1 MDTSPATLVF
11 FFFFFLNPINLTQI
25 FFFFFLIRKF
35 AYFIKQGQALIP
47 MVRSLFRQHLLY
59 SDNAFSLFRQRLLY
73 SGSAFSIPVASGVS
87 LSISRFLFLSSLLHE
102 ITAVEIFMS
111 FFTWFLC
118 SISHQ
123 WRLALWML
131 QCRNS
136 IF

>member
-11 FFFFFLNPINLTQI
+11 FFFFLNPINLTQI
-25 FFFFFLIRKF
+25 FFFFFFLIRKF
-35 AYFIKQGQALIP
+35 AYFIKQGQALLP

-118 SISHQ
+118 SILHQ
-123 WRLALWML
+123 WRLAPWML